1 MIIPSSG
8 TLRGARMGTKMDR
21 IAAGIAIALCAL
33 VMTGGLMRDV
43 MAADTAEADR
53 PSGLSPA
60 PVLNGPR
67 SELVLSL
74 ILALEALRTAPA
86 ILDRPKV

>member
-1 MIIPSSG
+1 
-8 TLRGARMGTKMDR
+8 MDR

-43 MAADTAEADR
+43 MAGELATATLQSR
-53 PSGLSPA
+53 PSHI

-67 SELVLSL
+67 SERVLSL
-74 ILALEALRTAPA
+74 ILTLEALRAAPA